1 MKVEYLYVPDVLS
14 ARPDERL
21 VDVARRMTEAGVGA
35 LAVLDLDGSL
45 LAIISERDLA
55 RALAD
60 RADPAVASVADYASY
75 HVCVA
80 SVDEDSSLV
89 GRRMLDSG
97 IRHLPVLDRGRLVG
111 MVSMR
116 DVLAVQTWA

>member
-14 ARPDERL
+14 CRPGDPL
-21 VDVARRMTEAGVGA
+21 LDAARRMTAAGVGA
-35 LAVLDLDGSL
+35 LAVLDEDGAL

-55 RALAD
+55 RALAEK
-60 RADPAVASVADYASY
+60 ADPAAADVADYARY

-80 SVDEDSSLV
+80 TVDEDSSLV

-97 IRHLPVLDRGRLVG
+97 IRHLPVLDSGRLVG